1 MSDILIVDD
10 ERDIRELVSDIL
22 EDEGYATRLAGSS
35 QECLDALAAHE
46 PSLLIL
52 DIWLKDSAMDGI
64 DILKL
69 AKRDYPSVPV
79 VIISGHGNIEIAVA
93 AIKQGAYDFIEKPFN
108 IDQLLVVV
116 RRAMEAANLRRE
128 NTALRKRDVAPVE
141 MIGEDPAFRSFQSQ
155 LEKVA
160 KTNGRVLLSGGGGS
174 GKETAARYVH
184 MKSDRADLPFVM
196 VNCMG
201 EEEEILS
208 SLFGEEDEGVV
219 KHVGLIEQAMGGV
232 LFFDEVGELPL
243 EVQSKLLKVLVE
255 QKYRRVG
262 GNDKIAADF
271 RVISSTSHKLEDKI
285 AAGTFRE
292 DLFHRVNVVPIS
304 VPSLAERREDIPLL
318 AEYFVETYCRGQNVP
333 IRGLSEEAKSVLS
346 ANEFSGN
353 IRQLR
358 NMVERAVV
366 LSDGSSDLKPEDF
379 PTDPGE
385 QSGGRLALTGAL
397 AGLPLREAREEFE
410 REYLAIQ
417 INRFNG
423 NISKTASFVGM
434 ERSAL
439 HRKLKSLGLVTANKK
454 ADEATDED

>member
-35 QECLDALAAHE
+35 QECLDALADHE

-69 AKRDYPSVPV
+69 AKREYPAVPV

-116 RRAMEAANLRRE
+116 GRAMEAANLRRE
-128 NTALRKRDVAPVE
+128 NTALRKRDSAPVD
-141 MIGEDPAFRSFQSQ
+141 MIGETQAFRSFLSN
-155 LEKVA
+155 LEKVS
-160 KTNGRVLLSGGGGS
+160 KTNGRVLLSGASGS
-174 GKETAARYVH
+174 GKESAARYIH
-184 MKSDRADLPFVM
+184 MKSDRADHPFIS
-196 VNCMG
+196 VNCIG
-201 EEEEILS
+201 EAEELVR
-208 SLFGEEDEGVV
+208 SLFGEEEDGVV
-219 KHVGLIEQAMGGV
+219 KHVGLVEQAHGGV
-232 LFFDEVGELPL
+232 LFFDEIGELPL
-243 EVQSKLLKVLVE
+243 DVQPKLLKVLVE
-255 QKYRRVG
+255 QKFQRVG
-262 GNDKIAADF
+262 GKDKIAADF
-271 RVISSTSHKLEDKI
+271 RVISSSTHKLEDKI
-285 AAGTFRE
+285 NDGSFRE
-292 DLFHRVNVVPIS
+292 DLYHRVNVVPIS
-304 VPSLAERREDIPLL
+304 VPSLAERRDDIPLL
-318 AEYFVETYCRGQNVP
+318 AAHFVDSYCRGQNVP
-333 IRGLSEEAKSVLS
+333 SRGLTEEAKSVLS
-346 ANEFSGN
+346 ANDFSGN

-366 LSDGSSDLKPEDF
+366 LSDGTEDLRPEDF

-385 QSGGRLALTGAL
+385 QSGGRMALTGAL

-439 HRKLKSLGLVTANKK
+439 HRKLKSLGLVTTSKKSEEK
-454 ADEATDED
+454 ADAE